1 MWIMSLDGEND
12 VLKNGFVKINNSISI
27 KLLLIT
33 IYSGYVMRYNNN
45 REMQVVELERRLYY
59 ELVCGKYNGHQ

>member
-12 VLKNGFVKINNSISI
+12 VLKNGFGKINNSISI

-45 REMQVVELERRLYY
+45 REMQVVGLERRLYY